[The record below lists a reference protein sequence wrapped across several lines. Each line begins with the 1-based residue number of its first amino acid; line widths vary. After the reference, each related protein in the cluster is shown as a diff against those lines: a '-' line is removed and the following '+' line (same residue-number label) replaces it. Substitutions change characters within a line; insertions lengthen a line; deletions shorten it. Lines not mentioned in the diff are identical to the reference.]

1 MVLSYFSIQN
11 QTQGRI
17 TTREKWW
24 LSTREFPVLSF
35 LLISPPSGD
44 FPLVIFSKTPF
55 GCRGNDNKRILIRW
69 RNKEKSRRRESLY
82 GYSSILSG
90 SNFPL
95 YLYLN
100 GENCGG
106 RNHYGNYFKQKKK
119 DYHMINFT
127 FKNKIFNSLDKWVF
141 SPPT

>member
-11 QTQGRI
+11 QTHGRI

-44 FPLVIFSKTPF
+44 SPLSIFSKTPF
-55 GCRGNDNKRILIRW
+55 GCKGNDNKRILIRW

-90 SNFPL
+90 SNLPL
-95 YLYLN
+95 YLYLS

-106 RNHYGNYFKQKKK
+106 RNHYGNYCKQKKK
-119 DYHMINFT
+119 TIKWLT
-127 FKNKIFNSLDKWVF
+127 SLLKIKYSIH
-141 SPPT
+141 